1 MEASEQVVAMLGSK
15 AGVAATFG
23 GIGFHERDARRQV
36 EQAVTREK
44 SEMEQ
49 EKMGRI
55 RDPLF
60 DGCQG
65 KMQLCDTRI
74 HE

>member
-1 MEASEQVVAMLGSK
+1 MLGSR

-36 EQAVTREK
+36 EQAVTRGK
-44 SEMEQ
+44 IEMEQ

-55 RDPLF
+55 IEILCLTDAKVRCNCVIR
-60 DGCQG
+60 GYTNEQG
-65 KMQLCDTRI
+65 
-74 HE
+74 ESEV